1 MKVMIMKHTKIP
13 TLHEYNFYNSHILL
27 PLQTSF
33 LCIFAVQDK
42 GLPILSLSNMLAF
55 VSIIINVMIHNKRHR
70 TPMHPVFSLSH
81 SISVENGTTTVFS
94 LSAQSDTDLITVTH
108 NRTS

>member
-42 GLPILSLSNMLAF
+42 GLPILSNMLAF
-55 VSIIINVMIHNKRHR
+55 VSIIINVMIHIKRHR
-70 TPMHPVFSLSH
+70 TPMHPVFSL
-81 SISVENGTTTVFS
+81 
-94 LSAQSDTDLITVTH
+94 
-108 NRTS
+108 